1 MTSQKMLLG
10 GWRFRCSRSIP
21 LSLNQPEE
29 ALKMADHPTNSKEAE
44 LEWIAIEKS
53 FREDDAAAKLDR
65 ADRVKNKLAS
75 NPFVPLGLLA
85 TVTALGVGLRSMVKG
100 QAKQSQMMMRTRVVA
115 QGLTFAAILVGIVMG
130 ARSAQQKPQ

>member
-1 MTSQKMLLG
+1 MFVIVQ
-10 GWRFRCSRSIP
+10 
-21 LSLNQPEE
+21 
-29 ALKMADHPTNSKEAE
+29 MADHPTNSKEAE

-53 FREDDAAAKLDR
+53 FREDDAAAKVDR
-65 ADRVKNKLAS
+65 AARAKNKLAS

-100 QAKQSQMMMRTRVVA
+100 QPKQSQMMMRTRVVC

-130 ARSAQQKPQ
+130 ARSAQQKSQ